1 MPYLL
6 IRHKVEDYDR
16 WKVIF
21 DEDAENRARHGSK
34 NGSLFRNRSNP
45 SEVIAMWEF
54 ADAGQMEAFTQSPE
68 LRERMGRA
76 GIADHPDIYVL
87 DLVEQPEK

>member
-16 WKVIF
+16 WKPVF
-21 DEDAENRARHGSK
+21 DEDAKNRARHGSK
-34 NGSLFRNRSNP
+34 NGALFRNRNNAN
-45 SEVIAMWEF
+45 EIVAMWEF
-54 ADAGQMEAFTQSPE
+54 DDAEQMEAFTQSPE

-76 GIADHPDIYVL
+76 GVADHPDIYFL
-87 DLVEQPEK
+87 DLVERPER